1 MPPLKARPI
10 GSTHSFRAN
19 TTSCK
24 ARARPGGGLSP
35 APARMPAHRSPR
47 HRRALRAP
55 CAAARARAGQV
66 VLSCA
71 HRIRLGGDSITSA
84 AGPRPTVRATAQTKR
99 DYDALGRAAD
109 AGRPPVHR
117 LPADATADDTRVPSR
132 LVAPGGGRVWP
143 AAHREAHREPPEA
156 ARDQKLAMRE
166 KIRA

>member
-1 MPPLKARPI
+1 VPTRLEAARP
-10 GSTHSFRAN
+10 
-19 TTSCK
+19 
-24 ARARPGGGLSP
+24 
-35 APARMPAHRSPR
+35 
-47 HRRALRAP
+47 
-55 CAAARARAGQV
+55 
-66 VLSCA
+66 
-71 HRIRLGGDSITSA
+71 
-84 AGPRPTVRATAQTKR
+84 ATQASR

-109 AGRPPVHR
+109 AGRPKPVHR